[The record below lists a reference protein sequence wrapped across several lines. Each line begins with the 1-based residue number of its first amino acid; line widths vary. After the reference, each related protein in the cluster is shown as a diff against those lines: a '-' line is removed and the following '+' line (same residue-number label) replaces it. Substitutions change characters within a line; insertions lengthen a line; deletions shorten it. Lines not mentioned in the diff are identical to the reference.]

1 MTKLT
6 ITPID
11 MAAKGSYRER
21 QRVWKLYS
29 AIQTAQKEVDIG
41 ALDAAFAGL
50 EELVAR
56 HAVTDDG
63 TSISEALDEL
73 SAEEF
78 DALMGALLGRGET
91 VPNPSSAS

>member
-6 ITPID
+6 VTPID

-29 AIQTAQKEVDIG
+29 AIQDAQKTIDIG
-41 ALDAAFAGL
+41 ALAAAFDDL
-50 EELVAR
+50 ETLVAR

-63 TSISEALDEL
+63 TPISDALDDL

-91 VPNPSSAS
+91 VPNPKSAS